1 MSKPRQS
8 DREQGGKSQ
17 MRRTIIL
24 GFLLCVSGA
33 LGIAQ
38 SIPAKR
44 PQSSQLTLPGPQKHS
59 PPSEP
64 APPGTIEGFV
74 YWDTASV
81 THVPASSCS
90 GLAVTVAVGD
100 SSGRKSTSYKPLATL
115 TNNFKYVGQVKQFL
129 VGSNIKVYDVCTYG
143 YDHVPVGPD
152 LRVTVLAEGS
162 SPTQAGPFSPA
173 SAPQIDPVGPITI
186 INGQCNMLPRIVNP
200 TASDLLSHWGSCQ
213 NMAYDVNFMMEPT
226 KQVLNNRGAGVSLRA
241 GQQTGLLNNKPQQ
254 GMLAS
259 GTGSSAQGQSTDGGL
274 LGNRAASSSITDGTR
289 QNYAST
295 TRQSGTLNSS
305 GGVLTNADVI
315 KIVKA
320 RVPESIVVQ
329 SIQSARG
336 NFDLSS
342 AGCHALQRANVSA
355 IIVVAMGNGSVRPC
369 PEITGTGGLNGQG
382 PTDHNRRSITDITN
396 RGTSAPAKPGSKVE
410 LNPQPLPPRQGLTN
424 ADVIRMMNQ
433 GLPESVI
440 IHSIQSANKQFD
452 LSREGLQSLQQAHVA
467 PAILAAMCDG
477 SVHSCD
483 AITRT
488 GSTPAATP
496 GGKGTRS
503 AGTALKPIKLP
514 APTAPRKV
522 TNPRLG
528 QQNASIMAVLEQQ
541 RQAAQQEFAAMKA
554 AVRSTASA
562 ASARTPALST
572 NFRGNAPMS
581 GLAPGQTQSAPG
593 NAASSIATL
602 PFFNSLPI
610 TCANDPTPRV
620 LHVSG
625 GQAPT
630 VFTPEA
636 KYNQYTIVGCS
647 FGQSQQGNSAYIF
660 GPNGFQA
667 NLNIDFWSENGITAH
682 LDPSLA
688 GVLDQNNITL
698 VISPTGKQQIQ
709 KQGFTFYAAR
719 GMPNPDGSDQEVAL
733 PYDSMAQPS
742 VTRFEINNFLDG
754 FDQLPSNATS
764 VFPSFSFNG
773 TPVVGW
779 IFRYLYGHA
788 DRIAA
793 LRSHDCF
800 INDVG
805 FDGKDCTW
813 PDFQKLPRNDTWD
826 FNKMAPGF
834 AISSYSLYYD
844 DIDPSTLCGG
854 LIDLNSDG
862 SLIGQWNFDL
872 NQQNQIVVT
881 WPMYDCYFSEFG
893 TRDSFADLSSYG
905 VAVWVLGPRCVNPW
919 TGQKDQSCIAKLKQ
933 ILG

>member
-1 MSKPRQS
+1 
-8 DREQGGKSQ
+8 

-24 GFLLCVSGA
+24 IFVLCIPGA

-38 SIPAKR
+38 SVPATR
-44 PQSSQLTLPGPQKHS
+44 PPAPKLTLPGPQKHS

-74 YWDTASV
+74 YWDTSSV
-81 THVPASSCS
+81 THAPASSCN
-90 GLAVTVAVGD
+90 GLAVSVAVGD
-100 SSGRKSTSYKPLATL
+100 SSGGKSTAYKPLATV

-129 VGSNIKVYDVCTYG
+129 VGGNIKVYDVCMYG

-152 LRVTVLAEGS
+152 LRVTVVADGS

-173 SAPQIDPVGPITI
+173 SVPATDPVGPITI

-200 TASDLLSHWGSCQ
+200 TASDLFSHWGSCQ

-226 KQVLNNRGAGVSLRA
+226 KQVLNNRGAAVSSRA
-241 GQQTGLLNNKPQQ
+241 NQQTGLLNNRPQQ

-259 GTGSSAQGQSTDGGL
+259 GAGSSSQGQSTDGGL
-274 LGNRAASSSITDGTR
+274 LGNRGAASSIITDGTR

-295 TRQSGTLNSS
+295 TRQSGTPNGA
-305 GGVLTNADVI
+305 GGVLTNTDVI
-315 KIVKA
+315 KMVKA
-320 RVPESIVVQ
+320 RVPENIVVE

-336 NFDLSS
+336 SFDLSS
-342 AGCHALQRANVSA
+342 AGCHALQQANVSA

-369 PEITGTGGLNGQG
+369 PEISAGGGINGPGTS
-382 PTDHNRRSITDITN
+382 DRNRRSITDITN
-396 RGTSAPAKPGSKVE
+396 RGTSALPIPGSKVE
-410 LNPQPLPPRQGLTN
+410 LNPQPLPPRQALTN
-424 ADVIRMMNQ
+424 ADVIRMMRQ

-440 IHSIQSANKQFD
+440 VHSIQSANKQFD
-452 LSREGLQSLQQAHVA
+452 LSHEGLQSLQQAHVA
-467 PAILAAMCDG
+467 PAVLAAMCDG
-477 SVHSCD
+477 SVHACD
-483 AITRT
+483 ATTRT
-488 GSTPAATP
+488 GSTPPAAA
-496 GGKGTRS
+496 GSKGTRS

-514 APTAPRKV
+514 APTSPRKV
-522 TNPRLG
+522 MNPRLG
-528 QQNASIMAVLEQQ
+528 QQNGNIIAVLEQQ
-541 RQAAQQEFAAMKA
+541 RQAAQQESSAMKA
-554 AVRSTASA
+554 AIRSSVSA

-572 NFRGNAPMS
+572 NFAGNATTP
-581 GLAPGQTQSAPG
+581 GLAPGHTQSAPG
-593 NAASSIATL
+593 NVASSIATL

-610 TCANDPTPRV
+610 TCTNDPAPRV

-630 VFTPEA
+630 IFTPEA
-636 KYNQYTIVGCS
+636 KYNQYSIVGCS

-667 NLNIDFWSENGITAH
+667 TLNIDFWSDNGITAH

-698 VISPTGKQQIQ
+698 VISPAGKQQIQ

-719 GMPNPDGSDQEVAL
+719 GMPSSDGTDQDVAL
-733 PYDSMAQPS
+733 PYDSMARPS
-742 VTRFEINNFLDG
+742 VITFEVNNFFDA
-754 FDQLPSNATS
+754 FDQLPPNATS
-764 VFPSFSFNG
+764 TFPSFSYNG
-773 TPVVGW
+773 TPVAGW
-779 IFRYLYGHA
+779 VFRYLYGHA
-788 DRIAA
+788 DRIAS
-793 LRSHDCF
+793 LRAHDCF

-805 FDGKDCTW
+805 FDGQACAR
-813 PDFQKLPRNDTWD
+813 PDFKNLPRNDTWD
-826 FNKMAPGF
+826 FSKMAPGF

-844 DIDPSTLCGG
+844 DIAPSTLCGG

-881 WPMYDCYFSEFG
+881 WPVYDCYFSEFG
-893 TRDSFADLSSYG
+893 TRDSYADLSSYG
-905 VAVWVLGPRCVNPW
+905 IAVWVLGPRCVDPW
-919 TGQKDQSCIAKLKQ
+919 TGQKDQNCMAKLKQ
-933 ILG
+933 LLG